1 MPYSPRVLAA
11 AIAALFLFSAVPSA
25 EAAKK
30 KASRPAAAQTRQA
43 AKPKARPARAT
54 APARGS
60 SARRAAP
67 RPAAAARAVPKQ
79 VQLERLYD
87 EYWDA
92 SMRLNPLQATF
103 QGEARYN
110 DQLPNILSAAW
121 RQQSH
126 DFTTEW
132 LGKVEKLG
140 SDGLQGQDL
149 LSYEI
154 FVRDA
159 RASLAAERYPSWMMP
174 ISQYYNVGSIM
185 AILGAGAGAQPF
197 NTVQDYDTWS
207 RRSLGIPELFD
218 QAIDNMRQGMKAGVV
233 QPRDLMEKVLPQL
246 DAVIK
251 PTAEESIFWSPIRTM
266 PNTIA
271 AEDKAR
277 ISAEYKRM
285 IELRIMPAYRALRG
299 FIATEYLP
307 ATRASSGLGALP
319 DGQAWYA
326 NLIVQTTASDQTA
339 AQLHALGEQRVQELQ
354 AQIATVMKDAKLRG
368 SPSKLLRSMRNDRQF
383 QYGDA
388 NALINRYRQVQ
399 QQVNA
404 RLPQVLD
411 TLPKSTLDVRAVEP
425 ERALTAAA
433 AAYQPSAAG
442 QPGVLYVNTRDL
454 PSRKRW
460 NVPVQYLHE
469 AIPGH
474 HVQLG
479 LQQELAKLPRFRR
492 LGGDL
497 AFVEGWGLYAET
509 LGENLGIYT
518 DPYDRIGYLYSRLLR
533 AARVVADTGV
543 NAQGWSKQQAVAYL
557 QKTVDMSSDDANAE
571 VERIMAQPGQALS
584 NVAGLTTIVA
594 LRDKAKA
601 RQGAAFDL
609 RRFHAELLKD
619 GSMPLDV
626 LDRKMERW
634 MAQPASTTPAP
645 SP

>member
-1 MPYSPRVLAA
+1 MPHPTRALAV

-67 RPAAAARAVPKQ
+67 RPVAAARAVPKQ

-185 AILGAGAGAQPF
+185 AILGAGAGAQAF

-354 AQIATVMKDAKLRG
+354 AQIATVMKDARLRG
-368 SPSKLLRSMRNDRQF
+368 TPSKLLRSMRNDRQF

-584 NVAGLTTIVA
+584 NVAGLTAIVA
-594 LRDKAKA
+594 LRDKAKE

-626 LDRKMERW
+626 LGRKMERW
-634 MAQPASTTPAP
+634 MAQPASATPAP